1 MIKRFKLNKL
11 FEPFTPLSSG
21 FLLLTTCI
29 FGYWLGWNHGL
40 VLCWIQFH
48 RWLRS
53 IGFDGI
59 SDYYER
65 KGFIKSQ
72 SIRTLLYVIKLI
84 LLIMVIISGITLFFT
99 KNYYYYYILVIMIIA
114 FLF

>member
-40 VLCWIQFH
+40 MLCWIQFH
-48 RWLRS
+48 RWLS
-53 IGFDGI
+53 TIGFEGI
-59 SDYYER
+59 SNYYER
-65 KGFIKSQ
+65 KGFIKNEY
-72 SIRTLLYVIKLI
+72 IITLLYVIKLI
-84 LLIMVIISGITLFFT
+84 LF
-99 KNYYYYYILVIMIIA
+99 IIA
-114 FLF
+114 FIFGLMMFFTEDDYYALVIIIIAVVF